1 MKVEWKEIDQFTQ
14 EIFLDEYRIGKVCMV
29 FSSQKWIPK
38 PNFAYDEFHFNSK
51 KYYDSAYKAGKVLA
65 DLHCRTFYLHDYA
78 GWEQAEVFE
87 GEELY
92 DDDDSYDMNNWFKP

>member
-14 EIFLDEYRIGKVCMV
+14 EIFLDGYRIGKVRMI
-29 FSSQKWIPK
+29 FSSQKWVVEPNFSYDDFFFK
-38 PNFAYDEFHFNSK
+38 PNKQYEGAY
-51 KYYDSAYKAGKVLA
+51 AAGKSLA

-78 GWEQAEVFE
+78 GWEETSVSE

-92 DDDDSYDMNNWFKP
+92 DEDPYSMNSWYKP